1 MKRKTMKLFSMLLV
15 LLLMATMTVQASA
28 MQIFVDTVSG
38 KTLTLEVEPTDSI
51 EAIKVKIQEKT
62 GILPECQRLYFAGK
76 TLEEGKTLS
85 DYNIQKE
92 TMLQLS
98 VGKTNDGTGST
109 DITVTGT
116 YKEGT
121 PAEDVTSVDI
131 AWDAM
136 DFTYTAPSK
145 GTWNASTHEYENAT
159 EGGWAATSGTDP
171 KITVTNH
178 SNVTV
183 DASFAFAAAVDGLN
197 GSFTKTTLVLDSAE
211 GTELSNAP
219 KDETAFSVSGSA
231 IDADKSLGT
240 ITVTVSTG
248 TTIST
253 AEDLYATGDKVGVFK
268 LANNIDLG
276 SETLGIASDKYI
288 LDLNGFTLSSSASAG
303 VIVVEEGAT
312 LTVKNG
318 SLTNAA
324 DGAAALSNDFGTVI
338 VDGCTISGGNG
349 AYAIQN
355 SGKMSVKDSV
365 LHGLFGEQYTVM
377 VESKNASAGKH
388 GELTL
393 SGNAQMDGSIKV
405 FKYMDPVAPTVKAL
419 AGTYNFD
426 VSSYVDTDIYNVTND
441 GTIWTV
447 TAK

>member
-15 LLLMATMTVQASA
+15 LLLMAAVTVQASA
-28 MQIFVDTVSG
+28 MQIFVETVSG

-76 TLEEGKTLS
+76 MLEEGKTLS

-109 DITVTGT
+109 DITVTGI
-116 YKEGT
+116 YRAGT

-131 AWDAM
+131 VWDAM

-178 SNVTV
+178 SNLEVQ
-183 DASFAFAAAVDGLN
+183 ASFAFNGTVDGLT
-197 GSFTKTTLVLDSAE
+197 GSFTKAALVLDSAE

-219 KDETAFSVSGSA
+219 TGETAFSVSGSA

-240 ITVTVSTG
+240 IIVTVNTG
-248 TTIST
+248 TTISS
-253 AEDLYATGDKVGVFK
+253 AEELLDSAASGGIFK
-268 LANNIDLG
+268 LADNIDMG
-276 SETLGIASDKYI
+276 SGTLRIASDKYI
-288 LDLNGFTLSSSASAG
+288 LDLNGHTLSSSASAG

-318 SLTNAA
+318 SLTNTA
-324 DGAAALSNDFGTVI
+324 DGAAALSNGFGTVI
-338 VDGCTISGGNG
+338 VDGCTISGGKN
-349 AYAIQN
+349 AYALQN
-355 SGKMSVKDSV
+355 NGKLSAKDSV
-365 LHGLFGEQYTVM
+365 LHGLFGGQYTVM
-377 VESKNASAGKH
+377 VENKNASAGKY

-393 SGNAQMDGSIKV
+393 SGNVQMDGSIHV
-405 FKYMDPVAPTVKAL
+405 VKYMDPVAPTVKAL

-447 TAK
+447 TEK

>member
-1 MKRKTMKLFSMLLV
+1 MKKFLALAFAFALAIS
-15 LLLMATMTVQASA
+15 ASVTA
-28 MQIFVDTVSG
+28 FAAN
-38 KTLTLEVEPTDSI
+38 TD
-51 EAIKVKIQEKT
+51 
-62 GILPECQRLYFAGK
+62 
-76 TLEEGKTLS
+76 
-85 DYNIQKE
+85 
-92 TMLQLS
+92 
-98 VGKTNDGTGST
+98 TNDGTKGT
-109 DITVTGT
+109 DITVNGT
-116 YKEGT
+116 YQAAEA
-121 PAEDVTSVDI
+121 PEDVISVDI
-131 AWDAM
+131 VWDAM

-145 GTWNASTHEYENAT
+145 GTWNASTHEYENAN

-178 SNVTV
+178 SNLDVQ
-183 DASFAFAAAVDGLN
+183 AIFAFNGTVNGLN
-197 GSFTKTTLVLDSAE
+197 GSFTKTALVLDSAE

-219 KDETAFSVSGSA
+219 TGETAFSVSGSA

-248 TTIST
+248 TTISSVEELLDS
-253 AEDLYATGDKVGVFK
+253 AASGGIFK

-276 SETLGIASDKYI
+276 SETLRIASDKYI
-288 LDLNGFTLSSSASAG
+288 LDLNGHTLSSSASAS

-318 SLTNAA
+318 SLTNTA
-324 DGAAALSNDFGTVI
+324 DGAVALNNDFGTVI

-365 LHGLFGEQYTVM
+365 LHGLFGEVYTVM
-377 VESKNASAGKH
+377 VENKNAFAGKY
-388 GELTL
+388 GGLTL
-393 SGNAQMDGSIKV
+393 SGNVQMDGSINV

-447 TAK
+447 TEK

>member
-1 MKRKTMKLFSMLLV
+1 MKRKTMRLFSVLLV
-15 LLLMATMTVQASA
+15 LLLMAAMTVQASA
-28 MQIFVDTVSG
+28 MQIFVETVSG

-51 EAIKVKIQEKT
+51 EAIKGKIQEKT
-62 GILPECQRLYFAGK
+62 GIPSECQRLYFAGK
-76 TLEEGKTLS
+76 MLEEGKTLS

-92 TMLQLS
+92 TKLQLS

-109 DITVTGT
+109 DITVTGI
-116 YKEGT
+116 YQAGT
-121 PAEDVTSVDI
+121 PAADVTSVDI
-131 AWDAM
+131 VWDAM

-145 GTWNASTHEYENAT
+145 GTWNASAHEYENAT
-159 EGGWAATSGTDP
+159 EGGWSATSGTDP

-178 SNVTV
+178 SNLDVQ
-183 DASFAFAAAVDGLN
+183 ASFAFNGTVGGLN
-197 GSFTKTTLVLDSAE
+197 GSFTKTALVLGSAE

-219 KDETAFSVSGSA
+219 TDETAFSVSGSA
-231 IDADKSLGT
+231 IDAGKSLGT

-248 TTIST
+248 TTISS
-253 AEDLYATGDKVGVFK
+253 AEELLDSAASGGIFK

-276 SETLGIASDKYI
+276 SGILEIASDRYI
-288 LDLNGFTLSSSASAG
+288 LDLNGHTLSSSASMS
-303 VIVVEEGAT
+303 VIIVEEGVT

-318 SLTNAA
+318 SLTNTA
-324 DGAAALSNDFGTVI
+324 DGAAALRNGFGTVI
-338 VDGCTISGGNG
+338 VDGCTISGGSN
-349 AYAIQN
+349 AYAIQS

-365 LHGLFGEQYTVM
+365 LRGLFGTYTVM
-377 VESKNASAGKH
+377 VENKNASAGKY

-393 SGNAQMDGSIKV
+393 SGNVQMDGSIHV

-426 VSSYVDTDIYNVTND
+426 VSSYVDTDIYNVSND

-447 TAK
+447 TEK

>member
-1 MKRKTMKLFSMLLV
+1 MKKFL
-15 LLLMATMTVQASA
+15 ASA
-28 MQIFVDTVSG
+28 FAFALAISISVTAFAAN
-38 KTLTLEVEPTDSI
+38 TD
-51 EAIKVKIQEKT
+51 
-62 GILPECQRLYFAGK
+62 
-76 TLEEGKTLS
+76 
-85 DYNIQKE
+85 
-92 TMLQLS
+92 
-98 VGKTNDGTGST
+98 TNDGTKGT
-109 DITVTGT
+109 DIAVNGT
-116 YKEGT
+116 YQAAEA
-121 PAEDVTSVDI
+121 PADVISVDI
-131 AWDAM
+131 VWDAM

-178 SNVTV
+178 SNLNVQ
-183 DASFAFAAAVDGLN
+183 ANFAFNGTVDGLN
-197 GSFTKTTLVLDSAE
+197 GSFTKTALVLDSAE

-219 KDETAFSVSGSA
+219 TGETAFSVSGSA

-248 TTIST
+248 TMISSKEELLNS
-253 AEDLYATGDKVGVFK
+253 AASGGIFQ

-276 SETLGIASDKYI
+276 SGTLVIASDRYI
-288 LDLNGFTLSSSASAG
+288 LDLNGHTLSSSASAS

-318 SLTNAA
+318 SLTNTA
-324 DGAAALSNDFGTVI
+324 DGAVALNNDFGTVI

-349 AYAIQN
+349 AYAIQS

-365 LHGLFGEQYTVM
+365 LHGLFGAYTVM
-377 VESKNASAGKH
+377 VENKHASAGKY

-393 SGNAQMDGSIKV
+393 SGNVQMDGSIHV
-405 FKYMDPVAPTVKAL
+405 FKFMDPVAPTVKAL